1 LELLNIRSL
10 KMLLVEFKNF
20 TKTYT
25 KEIVLDNISF
35 SVEKGKILGIIGPNG
50 VGKSTTLALMTGLTK
65 PSEGNIYYNDKKSF
79 NKILGFV
86 PQDNALY
93 ESLSGYDN
101 LSFYFDMLDI
111 KGNKKEK
118 ISEIGEYLNIEKDL
132 SKKVS
137 QYSGGMKRK
146 LDIAAALMN
155 NPEILIMDE
164 PTAGLDI
171 LTRNS
176 IINLLKKINREEK
189 TIVFTSHY
197 ISEMEDICDKIIFLK
212 EKKIAFSGRKED
224 LTNYYKDFDRL
235 EDLYIYLYNE

>member
-1 LELLNIRSL
+1 
-10 KMLLVEFKNF
+10 MLLVEFKNV
-20 TKTYT
+20 TKTYK
-25 KEIVLDNISF
+25 KEKVLDNISF

-65 PSEGNIYYNDKKSF
+65 PSEGKIYYNDKKSF

-101 LSFYFDMLDI
+101 LSFYFDMLGI

-197 ISEMEDICDKIIFLK
+197 IS
-212 EKKIAFSGRKED
+212 
-224 LTNYYKDFDRL
+224 
-235 EDLYIYLYNE
+235 